1 LMWRYVKDPGIP
13 LVAFERVAEQ
23 KPDKVESVLQSL
35 LEDDSFSIEHL
46 YAMLLHYKDPVEGLE
61 DLKDEARLWDML
73 NGSAGSGSASGGGTR
88 KARTAKSAQPTRT
101 GRKSPMAVRK
111 AAKKRSPASA
121 KKR

>member
-1 LMWRYVKDPGIP
+1 MWRYVKDPGIP

-23 KPDKVESVLQSL
+23 KPAHVERVLQTL
-35 LEDDSFSIEHL
+35 LGDHSFSIEHL

-73 NGSAGSGSASGGGTR
+73 NGSASPDGGTDTQRR
-88 KARTAKSAQPTRT
+88 KKQTVKAVQPSRAK
-101 GRKSPMAVRK
+101 RKSSIAVRK
-111 AAKKRSPASA
+111 AAKKRRPTSA